1 MIREQNIRTRI
12 VAFQTHI
19 LCGSSSVMGET
30 RMKMI
35 HLLFMNFPDNFPINY
50 IIPKLTQQ
58 GERYPVN

>member
-1 MIREQNIRTRI
+1 MIREQNIRTMF

-19 LCGSSSVMGET
+19 LFGSYSVIGET

-35 HLLFMNFPDNFPINY
+35 HLLFMNFSDNLPINY

-58 GERYPVN
+58 GEMYPLN